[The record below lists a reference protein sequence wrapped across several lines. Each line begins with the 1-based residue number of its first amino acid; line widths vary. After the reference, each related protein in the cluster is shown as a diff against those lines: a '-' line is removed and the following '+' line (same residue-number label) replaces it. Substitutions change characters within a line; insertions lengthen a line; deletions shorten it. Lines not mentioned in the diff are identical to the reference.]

1 MFVIKHSMN
10 SLLVSIS
17 DVIRVHQ
24 KPIQLMMPKHHLET
38 EL

>member
-1 MFVIKHSMN
+1 MN

-24 KPIQLMMPKHHLET
+24 KQIQLMMLKHHFET